1 MDNMEKLP
9 IFFVSVETLV
19 NMYKDTSEVNFSQLG
34 VITSKRIC
42 LSQILYTEKKLKTK
56 PYSLYINKK
65 TYVSKREIF
74 IEYIINE
81 IIIPKYQLGQS
92 GATLYSN
99 ISYIIQFVNWLN
111 DESIEYINNKI
122 DAKEIFLKY
131 SYYLKTS
138 IRNGMIGQATAHV
151 HQRTT
156 LKLLRY
162 ITQDKENYISSGIQL
177 ITNIRINK
185 TIQSTDEDREYH
197 FNFYHKLFHQLTDFL
212 LDKKEYPFSINLPC
226 GNIWVLPSVT
236 SFLSNNKI
244 APFAFDMTTG
254 KLQTIDNLKKL
265 YNYNNSTARD
275 SINSFSSNLNK
286 HNTNFRSNKRL
297 LLASTALKAFYMIF
311 LSITGMNDSTAAT
324 LPWSDEYEI
333 LKENQK
339 FKNIKYRAGNKI
351 VEFQIQ
357 NQFIKD
363 FQKFLL
369 LRRYLLSSFDCNFLF
384 FSNYEDKASV
394 SSNRVKSGG
403 LSTHINTRMRQN
415 IDNNLPILSSRILR
429 VNKTHQ
435 VIKKDGIIAASQLA
449 QSSIDTIISTYQG
462 ESQESTQTQFNTYF
476 KELNKNIFQVEN
488 NAVETSVG
496 YCNQPNTPASKLKL
510 INKEINCSQKEGCL
524 FCEKYAI
531 HADET
536 DIKKILSL
544 KYVINE
550 SKYIAKDMTHFH
562 NTYGIVL
569 LRITDILNE
578 IKSLE
583 SSLEKK
589 CNDIEMDI
597 FDNQNLHPY
606 WEYKLNTLIE
616 MGVLK

>member
-9 IFFVSVETLV
+9 IFFVSVEALV
-19 NMYKDTSEVNFSQLG
+19 NMHKNTSEINFSQLG
-34 VITSKRIC
+34 VIISKKIC

-56 PYSLYINKK
+56 PYSLYVNKK
-65 TYVSKREIF
+65 TYVPKRKIF

-99 ISYIIQFVNWLN
+99 ISYIIQFVSWLN
-111 DESIEYINNKI
+111 DEHIEYIDNKI
-122 DAKEIFLKY
+122 VAKEIFLKY

-138 IRNGMIGQATAHV
+138 IRNGAIGQATAHV
-151 HQRTT
+151 HQRIT

-177 ITNIRINK
+177 ITNIRKNK
-185 TIQSTDEDREYH
+185 TLKSTDEDRKYH
-197 FNFYHKLFHQLTDFL
+197 FNFYYKLFHQLTDFI
-212 LDKKEYPFSINLPC
+212 LDKKKYPMNLNLAS
-226 GNIWVLPSVT
+226 GDIWVLPSSTV
-236 SFLSNNKI
+236 FISNGKN
-244 APFAFDMTTG
+244 APHAFDTTTG
-254 KLQTIDNLKKL
+254 DLHEIKTLRKL
-265 YNYNNSTARD
+265 YGYTNYEAIDCLNDFKDN
-275 SINSFSSNLNK
+275 INK
-286 HNTNFRSNKRL
+286 HNIDFRSNKRL
-297 LLASTALKAFYMIF
+297 LLASTALQAFYMLF

-324 LPWSDEYEI
+324 LPWNDEYEI

-339 FKNIKYRAGNKI
+339 FRTIKYRAGNKT

-357 NQFIKD
+357 NKFIKD
-363 FQKFLL
+363 FQKFLS
-369 LRRYLLSSFDCNFLF
+369 LRRYLLPSFDCNFLF
-384 FSNYEDKASV
+384 FSNYEDKATA

-403 LSTHINTRMRQN
+403 SSTHINTKMRKN
-415 IDNNLPILSSRILR
+415 IDKNLPILSSRILR

-435 VIKKDGIIAASQLA
+435 VIKTDGIIAASQLA

-496 YCNQPNTPASKLKL
+496 YCNQPNSPVSKL
-510 INKEINCSQKEGCL
+510 NFTNNEISCSQREGCL

-544 KYVINE
+544 QYVINE
-550 SKYIAKDMTHFH
+550 SKYVAKDIAHFH
-562 NTYGIVL
+562 NTYGVVL
-569 LRITDILNE
+569 SRITDILNE

-583 SSLEKK
+583 SSLENK
-589 CNDIEMDI
+589 CKDIKIDV
-597 FDNQNLHPY
+597 FKNQNLHPY
-606 WEYKLNTLIE
+606 WEHKLNTLIE
-616 MGVLK
+616 MGVLQ